1 MILTSLERE
10 FLERI
15 SSEPWPSPPLFDH
28 NLVVRLVEAGLV
40 QTKTRPDGAVA
51 YEITEAGRA
60 EIANQS

>member
-1 MILTSLERE
+1 MMLTSLEHE
-10 FLERI
+10 FLERV

-40 QTKTRPDGAVA
+40 QTETLPDGAVV

-60 EIANQS
+60 ELSG

>member
-1 MILTSLERE
+1 MMLTSLERE

-28 NLVVRLVEAGLV
+28 NLVVRLVETGLV
-40 QTKTRPDGAVA
+40 QTETLPDGAVL

-60 EIANQS
+60 ELSG